1 MRDSPPSSPWISI
14 GSHRAS
20 WLDRVVEGGFRFAV
34 YVSLNDFALFF
45 LIFSFHSSSSTA
57 FEEKFEE
64 EYVRYL
70 VCFEIWS
77 IFLKN

>member
-1 MRDSPPSSPWISI
+1 M
-14 GSHRAS
+14 
-20 WLDRVVEGGFRFAV
+20 V

-70 VCFEIWS
+70 LCFEIWS